1 MRLFRLLLRK
11 KQSKGHSIHSPFA
24 FDLITNVLYSPY
36 SYYAFNDIPDKFPFL
51 AQPSKNVVKFN
62 HVSFRLINY
71 FKVKNI
77 LEVNPGNGLNSLYI
91 KSPSSKI
98 EYSSVND
105 IDEIEDFASRKFD
118 AIFINIDNK
127 NCFPPIESL
136 LKLSSE
142 NTFWVINPID
152 SKESKQF
159 CKSIVNHEKVTV
171 SFDMSDTLIVFFRH
185 SYYKQHYLV

>member
-36 SYYAFNDIPDKFPFL
+36 SYYAFNDIPAKFPFL
-51 AQPSKNVVKFN
+51 PQPSKNVVKFN

-105 IDEIEDFASRKFD
+105 IDEIENFASRKFD